1 MDGSL
6 ALPLLPFT
14 HPVARSEAN
23 RNDPE
28 SSYIFFTPP
37 TKTQQMLDLL
47 FPAQFFFLQN
57 VLGLSLAA
65 TYGLEVLCIFVR
77 PPQTAIFLFCISF
90 SWDGLDSCL
99 LYNVMNL
106 HPQFIRQSVYQI

>member
-6 ALPLLPFT
+6 ALPLLPST

-23 RNDPE
+23 GNDPE

-65 TYGLEVLCIFVR
+65 TYGLEVLCRSPKGHRDSNPIPWSQLGEAGTQSVCPR
-77 PPQTAIFLFCISF
+77 APTESA
-90 SWDGLDSCL
+90 DSC
-99 LYNVMNL
+99 
-106 HPQFIRQSVYQI
+106 

>member
-6 ALPLLPFT
+6 ALPLPPLT
-14 HPVARSEAN
+14 HAVASSEAKG
-23 RNDPE
+23 NDPE

-57 VLGLSLAA
+57 VLGLSLLA
-65 TYGLEVLCIFVR
+65 TCVLKV
-77 PPQTAIFLFCISF
+77 FCRGPRGCNCSNP
-90 SWDGLDSCL
+90 
-99 LYNVMNL
+99 Y
-106 HPQFIRQSVYQI
+106 P